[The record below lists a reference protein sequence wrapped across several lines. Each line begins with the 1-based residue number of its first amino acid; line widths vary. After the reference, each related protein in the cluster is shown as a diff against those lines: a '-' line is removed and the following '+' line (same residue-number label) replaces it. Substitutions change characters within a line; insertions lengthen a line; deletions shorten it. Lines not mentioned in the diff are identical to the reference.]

1 MIYFHSTVFELC
13 TEVAQLYDT
22 KDDVLEALVHKLLLE
37 VIFHRMRHVP
47 HTLTHTHKM
56 KTTDQQGLRHRD
68 YTGPL
73 RNLITDAEDL
83 LESKKSEGI
92 QVGGVW
98 RN

>member
-1 MIYFHSTVFELC
+1 MIL
-13 TEVAQLYDT
+13 
-22 KDDVLEALVHKLLLE
+22 
-37 VIFHRMRHVP
+37 RMMFWRLWYTSSFWKSSFIECAMSL
-47 HTLTHTHKM
+47 TLSHKM